1 MSAGLYNNLKIV
13 TVSLRKMITPETS
26 HIAQVEQLLDNP
38 HKVLFT
44 NSKNSPFTSFATQ
57 AAIARL
63 AARNNKKNQPRAG
76 QDSPASPAKDS
87 DQSQA
92 KLNGLETKFSN
103 VKCAKKVSRNN
114 TKQKPFEKEDLT
126 LPQLMVRLRTEVA
139 YTLKG
144 IENSLGKAHS
154 ADSGPLPDSL
164 ESRFS
169 DLQGKFTLWG
179 RILKIYTVGQGEKPS
194 QNQLTRLNTPDLQIL
209 LDQPQMERPMSP
221 KASWEDP
228 TPIPNLI
235 QSTPAVVIKPI
246 GISTASRILKK
257 FTTQISN
264 PKPETQRP
272 SIKISE
278 TTLDT
283 TKNFSLSIAN
293 TPRGPTE
300 PTLGEPQKSVLG
312 LLRVKTSG
320 LLNFL
325 GNRVLNIAS
334 PTKLNAY
341 HRNPGLSFLLQ
352 KSDGLKINNELMLEI
367 FEKLKKE
374 KSRGSTGHNEV

>member
-1 MSAGLYNNLKIV
+1 MMN
-13 TVSLRKMITPETS
+13 PESS

-38 HKVLFT
+38 HKFLFT
-44 NSKNSPFTSFATQ
+44 SSKNSPFTTSTTQ
-57 AAIARL
+57 AATARL
-63 AARNNKKNQPRAG
+63 TARNNKNNQPRAG

-103 VKCAKKVSRNN
+103 VKIAKKASRNN

-144 IENSLGKAHS
+144 IENSLGKPLS

-164 ESRFS
+164 ESKFS
-169 DLQGKFTLWG
+169 DLQGKFALWD
-179 RILKIYTVGQGEKPS
+179 RILKIYMVGQGEKPS

-209 LDQPQMERPMSP
+209 LDQSQMERTMSP

-235 QSTPAVVIKPI
+235 QSTPTVVIKPI

-257 FTTQISN
+257 FTNQISN
-264 PKPETQRP
+264 PKPETQRS

-300 PTLGEPQKSVLG
+300 PTLGKPQKSVSG

-325 GNRVLNIAS
+325 ANRVLNTAS

-341 HRNPGLSFLLQ
+341 HPNSSLSFLLQ
-352 KSDGLKINNELMLEI
+352 KSDGLKINNQLMAEN

-374 KSRGSTGHNEV
+374 KSRGATGHNEL